1 MKIDRSWPY
10 VWHNGAIHL
19 EANLESKINPQES
32 SRQEI
37 IKNFMPTIRY
47 WAKHYHYQY
56 HQVLE
61 FEDLVM
67 VGIIGLIDAMNKYKR
82 DKKNQF
88 KTYAEFRIRGEII
101 DELRKQD
108 WMTRS
113 ERNKQKKYKRA
124 KSHLTEELGRAPTSL
139 EISNILPFKSK
150 DMIRMEQYEGGDTI
164 KQYIEGE
171 TQINGQLENS
181 EFELYSLKKTL
192 AVVLD
197 ELPRTMRLIVM
208 LKYFEDLN
216 FFDIGKVV
224 NLSEGRICQ
233 LHSEAL
239 ELLKNYLEEKKI
251 DILAA

>member
-1 MKIDRSWPY
+1 MSEK
-10 VWHNGAIHL
+10 L
-19 EANLESKINPQES
+19 NPQES

-47 WAKHYHYQY
+47 WAKHYHHQY
-56 HQVLE
+56 HQVLD

-67 VGIIGLIDAMNKYKR
+67 VGIIGLIDAMNKFKEE
-82 DKKNQF
+82 KKNQF

-113 ERNKQKKYKRA
+113 ERTKQKKYTRA
-124 KSHLTEELGRAPTSL
+124 KRNLTEELGRNPTSDEVTNVL
-139 EISNILPFKSK
+139 HFKSN
-150 DMIRMEQYEGGDTI
+150 DMVRLEQYESGDTI
-164 KQYIEGE
+164 KPYVEGE
-171 TQINGQLENS
+171 TVGQGSLVS
-181 EFELYSLKKTL
+181 VEFENYSLKKTL
-192 AVVLD
+192 SVILD
-197 ELPRTMRLIVM
+197 ELPKTMRLIVT

-216 FFDIGKVV
+216 FHEISSVV

-233 LHSEAL
+233 LHAEAL
-239 ELLKNYLEEKKI
+239 EMLKEHLEAQKI

>member
-1 MKIDRSWPY
+1 VEEKY
-10 VWHNGAIHL
+10 
-19 EANLESKINPQES
+19 NPQES
-32 SRQEI
+32 SRQET
-37 IKNFMPTIRY
+37 IKSFMPTIRY

-56 HQVLE
+56 HQVLD

-67 VGIIGLIDAMNKYKR
+67 VGIIGLIDAMNKFNK

-113 ERNKQKKYKRA
+113 ERTKQKKYQKA
-124 KSHLTEELGRAPTSL
+124 KKNLTEELGRQPTSD
-139 EISNILPFKSK
+139 EMTNVLPFKSR
-150 DMIRMEQYEGGDTI
+150 DMIRLEQYESGETI
-164 KQYIEGE
+164 KQYVEGE
-171 TQINGQLENS
+171 TFSTGQLYNS
-181 EFELYSLKKTL
+181 EFEDYSLKKTL
-192 AVVLD
+192 AVVMD
-197 ELPRTMRLIVM
+197 ELPRTMRLIIS

-216 FFDIGKVV
+216 FFEISKVV

-233 LHSEAL
+233 LHAEAL
-239 ELLKNYLEEKKI
+239 DLLKNHLDAKKI

>member
-1 MKIDRSWPY
+1 M
-10 VWHNGAIHL
+10 
-19 EANLESKINPQES
+19 EAKNNPQDT

-47 WAKHYHYQY
+47 WARHYHYHY
-56 HQVLE
+56 HQVLDM
-61 FEDLVM
+61 EDLVM
-67 VGIIGLIDAMNKYKR
+67 VGVIGLIDAMNKYKK

-113 ERNKQKKYKRA
+113 ERNKQKKYARA
-124 KSHLTEELGRAPTSL
+124 KSDLTDELGRVPTAEEL
-139 EISNILPFKSK
+139 TNVLPFKK
-150 DMIRMEQYEGGDTI
+150 RDMIRMEQYEKGDTI
-164 KQYIEGE
+164 KPYIEGE
-171 TQINGQLENS
+171 TNGLGS
-181 EFELYSLKKTL
+181 LVHTEFDSYALKKTL
-192 AVVLD
+192 AVILD
-197 ELPRTMRLIVM
+197 ELPKTMRLIVQ

-216 FFDIGKVV
+216 FFEISKIV

-233 LHSEAL
+233 LHAEAIG
-239 ELLKNYLEEKKI
+239 LLKQHLEDKNI

>member
-1 MKIDRSWPY
+1 M
-10 VWHNGAIHL
+10 
-19 EANLESKINPQES
+19 EAPKNNPQES
-32 SRQEI
+32 SRQEV
-37 IKNFMPTIRY
+37 IKNFMPAIRY

-67 VGIIGLIDAMNKYKR
+67 VGVIGLIDAMNKYKK

-113 ERNKQKKYKRA
+113 ERSKQKKYKKA
-124 KSHLTEELGRAPTSL
+124 KHNLTDELGRSPTTM
-139 EISNILPFKSK
+139 EMSNVLPFKSK
-150 DMIRMEQYEGGDTI
+150 DMVRMEQYESGDTI
-164 KQYIEGE
+164 KQYVEGE
-171 TQINGQLENS
+171 TFAKTNLDHT
-181 EFELYSLKKTL
+181 EFETYALKKTL
-192 AVVLD
+192 SVVMD
-197 ELPRTMRLIVM
+197 ELPRTMRLIVT

-216 FFDIGKVV
+216 FFEISKVI
-224 NLSEGRICQ
+224 NLSEGRVCQ
-233 LHSEAL
+233 LHAEAL
-239 ELLKNYLEEKKI
+239 ELLKVFIESEKI

>member
-1 MKIDRSWPY
+1 
-10 VWHNGAIHL
+10 V
-19 EANLESKINPQES
+19 ESKINPQET

-61 FEDLVM
+61 FQDLVM
-67 VGIIGLIDAMNKYKR
+67 VGIIGLIDAMNKYKK

-113 ERNKQKKYKRA
+113 ERTKQKKYKRA
-124 KSHLTEELGRAPTSL
+124 KNTLTEELGRTPTSL
-139 EISNILPFKSK
+139 EISNVLPFKSR
-150 DMIRMEQYEGGDTI
+150 DMIRLEQYESGETI
-164 KQYIEGE
+164 KQYVEGE
-171 TQINGQLENS
+171 TLSGSNLINS
-181 EFELYSLKKTL
+181 EFEDYSLKKTL
-192 AVVLD
+192 SVVMD

-216 FFDIGKVV
+216 FSEISRVV

-233 LHSEAL
+233 LHAEAL
-239 ELLKNYLEEKKI
+239 EMLKGFIETEKI

>member
-1 MKIDRSWPY
+1 MDSNK
-10 VWHNGAIHL
+10 
-19 EANLESKINPQES
+19 NPQDS

-67 VGIIGLIDAMNKYKR
+67 VGIIGLIDAMNKYKK

-113 ERNKQKKYKRA
+113 ERNKQKKYKKA
-124 KSHLTEELGRAPTSL
+124 KSNLTEELGRVPTQT
-139 EISNILPFKSK
+139 EISNVLPFKSK
-150 DMIRMEQYEGGDTI
+150 DMIRMEQYESGDTI
-164 KQYIEGE
+164 KQYVEGE
-171 TQINGQLENS
+171 TFLSESLQNS
-181 EFELYSLKKTL
+181 EFEDYTLKKTL
-192 AVVLD
+192 TVMMD
-197 ELPRTMRLIVM
+197 ELPRTMRLILT

-216 FFDIGKVV
+216 FFEISKVV
-224 NLSEGRICQ
+224 NLSEGRVCQ
-233 LHSEAL
+233 LHADAL
-239 ELLKNYLEEKKI
+239 EILKAYLDKEKV

>member
-1 MKIDRSWPY
+1 M
-10 VWHNGAIHL
+10 
-19 EANLESKINPQES
+19 EAKINPQDS

-56 HQVLE
+56 HQVLD

-67 VGIIGLIDAMNKYKR
+67 VGVIGLIDAMNKYKK
-82 DKKNQF
+82 DKQNQF

-124 KSHLTEELGRAPTSL
+124 KRDLTEELGRNPTQ
-139 EISNILPFKSK
+139 EEMTNVLPFKSR
-150 DMIRMEQYEGGDTI
+150 DMIRLEQYENGETI
-164 KQYIEGE
+164 KPYVEGE
-171 TQINGQLENS
+171 TVSGRGLENS
-181 EFELYSLKKTL
+181 EFDNYALKKTL
-192 AVVLD
+192 AVVMD
-197 ELPRTMRLIVM
+197 ELPKTMRLIVT

-216 FFDIGKVV
+216 FFEISKVV
-224 NLSEGRICQ
+224 SLSEGRICQ
-233 LHSEAL
+233 LHAEAL
-239 ELLKNYLEEKKI
+239 VMLKDHLDTKKI

>member
-1 MKIDRSWPY
+1 M
-10 VWHNGAIHL
+10 
-19 EANLESKINPQES
+19 EAKINPQDS

-56 HQVLE
+56 HQVLD

-67 VGIIGLIDAMNKYKR
+67 VGVIGLIDAMNKYKK
-82 DKKNQF
+82 DKQNQF

-124 KSHLTEELGRAPTSL
+124 KRDLTEELGRNPTQ
-139 EISNILPFKSK
+139 EEMTNVLPFKSR
-150 DMIRMEQYEGGDTI
+150 DMIRLEQYENGETI
-164 KQYIEGE
+164 KPYVEGE
-171 TQINGQLENS
+171 TVSGRGLENS
-181 EFELYSLKKTL
+181 EFDNYALKKTL
-192 AVVLD
+192 AVIMD
-197 ELPRTMRLIVM
+197 ELPKTMRLILT

-216 FFDIGKVV
+216 FFEISKVV
-224 NLSEGRICQ
+224 ELSEGRICQ
-233 LHSEAL
+233 LHAEAL
-239 ELLKNYLEEKKI
+239 TMLKDHLDTKKI

>member
-1 MKIDRSWPY
+1 VS
-10 VWHNGAIHL
+10 
-19 EANLESKINPQES
+19 EKINPQDS

-47 WAKHYHYQY
+47 WAKHFHYQY
-56 HQVLE
+56 HQVLD

-67 VGIIGLIDAMNKYKR
+67 VGVIGLIDAMNKYKK

-113 ERNKQKKYKRA
+113 ERTKQKKYKRA
-124 KSHLTEELGRAPTSL
+124 KKNLTEELGRSPTS
-139 EISNILPFKSK
+139 EEVSNVLHFKSR
-150 DMIRMEQYEGGDTI
+150 DMIRLEQYETGDTI
-164 KQYIEGE
+164 KPYVEGE
-171 TQINGQLENS
+171 TVGQGLALSELEN
-181 EFELYSLKKTL
+181 YTLKKTL
-192 AVVLD
+192 SVVMD
-197 ELPRTMRLIVM
+197 ELPKTMRLILV

-216 FFDIGKVV
+216 FHEISDVV

-233 LHSEAL
+233 LHAEAL
-239 ELLKNYLEEKKI
+239 DMLKEFLENQKV

>member
-1 MKIDRSWPY
+1 MS
-10 VWHNGAIHL
+10 
-19 EANLESKINPQES
+19 EKINPQDS

-47 WAKHYHYQY
+47 WAKHFHYQY
-56 HQVLE
+56 HQVLD

-67 VGIIGLIDAMNKYKR
+67 VGVIGLIDAMNKYKK

-113 ERNKQKKYKRA
+113 ERTKQKKYKRA
-124 KSHLTEELGRAPTSL
+124 KKNLTEELGRSPTS
-139 EISNILPFKSK
+139 EEVSNVLHFKSR
-150 DMIRMEQYEGGDTI
+150 DMIRLEQYETGDTI
-164 KQYIEGE
+164 KPYVEGE
-171 TQINGQLENS
+171 TVGQGLALSELEN
-181 EFELYSLKKTL
+181 YTLKKTL
-192 AVVLD
+192 SVVMD
-197 ELPRTMRLIVM
+197 ELPKTMRLILV

-216 FFDIGKVV
+216 FHEISSVV

-233 LHSEAL
+233 LHAEAL
-239 ELLKNYLEEKKI
+239 DMLKEFLENQKV

>member
-1 MKIDRSWPY
+1 MNTK
-10 VWHNGAIHL
+10 N
-19 EANLESKINPQES
+19 NPHET

-56 HQVLE
+56 HQVLD

-67 VGIIGLIDAMNKYKR
+67 VGVIGLIDAMNKYKK

-113 ERNKQKKYKRA
+113 ERNKQKKYKKA
-124 KSHLTEELGRAPTSL
+124 KNNLTEELGRSPTSN
-139 EISNILPFKSK
+139 EVSNILAFKPK
-150 DMIRMEQYEGGDTI
+150 DMIRMEQYETGDTI
-164 KQYIEGE
+164 KQYVDGE
-171 TQINGQLENS
+171 TFAQNDLQNS
-181 EFELYSLKKTL
+181 EFENYSLKKTL
-192 AVVLD
+192 GVVMD
-197 ELPRTMRLIVM
+197 ELPRTMRLIVT

-216 FFDIGKVV
+216 FFEISKVV

-233 LHSEAL
+233 LHAEAL
-239 ELLKNYLEEKKI
+239 EMLKGHLETQKI

>member
-1 MKIDRSWPY
+1 MEQK
-10 VWHNGAIHL
+10 L
-19 EANLESKINPQES
+19 NPQDT

-67 VGIIGLIDAMNKYKR
+67 VGIIGLIDAMNKYKK

-124 KSHLTEELGRAPTSL
+124 KNDLTEELGRSPTSQ
-139 EISNILPFKSK
+139 EVSNILQFKSK
-150 DMIRMEQYEGGDTI
+150 DLIRMEQYESGETI
-164 KQYIEGE
+164 KQYVEGE
-171 TQINGQLENS
+171 TLSSGNLSNS
-181 EFELYSLKKTL
+181 EFDSYSLKKTL
-192 AVVLD
+192 AVVMD
-197 ELPRTMRLIVM
+197 ELPRTMRLIVT

-216 FFDIGKVV
+216 FFEISKVV

-233 LHSEAL
+233 LHAEAL
-239 ELLKNYLEEKKI
+239 ETLKVHIEEQKI

>member
-1 MKIDRSWPY
+1 VSE
-10 VWHNGAIHL
+10 N
-19 EANLESKINPQES
+19 SNPQES

-47 WAKHYHYQY
+47 WAKHYHHQY
-56 HQVLE
+56 HQVLD

-67 VGIIGLIDAMNKYKR
+67 VGVIGLIDAMNKYQK

-113 ERNKQKKYKRA
+113 ERTKQKKYTRA
-124 KSHLTEELGRAPTSL
+124 KKDLVEELGRNPTSD
-139 EISNILPFKSK
+139 EVSNVLHFKSK
-150 DMIRMEQYEGGDTI
+150 DMIRLEQYEGGETI
-164 KQYIEGE
+164 KPYVEGE
-171 TQINGQLENS
+171 TIGQGSLTS
-181 EFELYSLKKTL
+181 TEFENYSLKKTL
-192 AVVLD
+192 SVMMD
-197 ELPRTMRLIVM
+197 ELPKTMRLIVT

-216 FFDIGKVV
+216 FHEISSVV

-233 LHSEAL
+233 LHAEAL
-239 ELLKNYLEEKKI
+239 ELLKEYLDTQKI

>member
-1 MKIDRSWPY
+1 MDLP
-10 VWHNGAIHL
+10 L
-19 EANLESKINPQES
+19 EVEVSEKINPQES
-32 SRQEI
+32 CRQDI

-67 VGIIGLIDAMNKYKR
+67 VGIIGLIDAMNKYKKE
-82 DKKNQF
+82 KKNQF

-113 ERNKQKKYKRA
+113 ERTKQKKYKKA
-124 KSHLTEELGRAPTSL
+124 KKNLTEELGRDPTS
-139 EISNILPFKSK
+139 EEVSNVVQFKSK
-150 DMIRMEQYEGGDTI
+150 DLIRIEQYESGETI
-164 KQYIEGE
+164 KPYVEGE
-171 TQINGQLENS
+171 TVASANLIPS
-181 EFELYSLKKTL
+181 EFEHYSLKKTL
-192 AVVLD
+192 CVVMD
-197 ELPRTMRLIVM
+197 ELPKTMRLILL

-216 FFDIGKVV
+216 FHEISSVV

-233 LHSEAL
+233 LHAEAL
-239 ELLKNYLEEKKI
+239 DLLKEYLEAQKV

>member
-1 MKIDRSWPY
+1 MEPK
-10 VWHNGAIHL
+10 L
-19 EANLESKINPQES
+19 NPQES

-67 VGIIGLIDAMNKYKR
+67 VGIIGLIDAMNKYKK

-124 KSHLTEELGRAPTSL
+124 KNNLTEELGRAPTSV
-139 EISNILPFKSK
+139 EMSNVLPFKSR
-150 DMIRMEQYEGGDTI
+150 DMIRLEQYESGDTI
-164 KQYIEGE
+164 KQYVEGE
-171 TQINGQLENS
+171 TQGTVLENS
-181 EFELYSLKKTL
+181 EFEHYSLKKTL
-192 AVVLD
+192 SVVMD

-216 FFDIGKVV
+216 FHEISKVV

-233 LHSEAL
+233 LHAEAL
-239 ELLKNYLEEKKI
+239 NLLKTYIEQEKI

>member
-1 MKIDRSWPY
+1 M
-10 VWHNGAIHL
+10 
-19 EANLESKINPQES
+19 ESKNNPQLL
-32 SRQEI
+32 SRQDI
-37 IKNFMPTIRY
+37 IKNFMPTIRF
-47 WAKHYHYQY
+47 WAKHYHYKY

-67 VGIIGLIDAMNKYKR
+67 VGVIGLIDAMNKYKK

-113 ERNKQKKYKRA
+113 ERLKQKKYKRA
-124 KSHLTEELGRAPTSL
+124 KTSLTDELGRTPTSN
-139 EISNILPFKSK
+139 EMSNVLHFKSN
-150 DMIRMEQYEGGDTI
+150 DITRLEQYETGETI
-164 KQYIEGE
+164 KQYVEGE
-171 TQINGQLENS
+171 TVSQINLENS
-181 EFELYSLKKTL
+181 EFDNYSLKKTL
-192 AVVLD
+192 SVVID
-197 ELPRTMRLIVM
+197 ELPRTMRLIVA

-216 FFDIGKVV
+216 FFEISKVV

-233 LHSEAL
+233 LHADAL
-239 ELLKNYLEEKKI
+239 EMLKGFIEAEKI

>member
-1 MKIDRSWPY
+1 MDSQF
-10 VWHNGAIHL
+10 
-19 EANLESKINPQES
+19 NPQQT
-32 SRQEI
+32 SRQDI
-37 IKNFMPTIRY
+37 IKNFMPTIKY
-47 WAKHYHYQY
+47 WARHYHYQY
-56 HQVLE
+56 HRVLE

-67 VGIIGLIDAMNKYKR
+67 VGVIGLIDALNKYNKH
-82 DKKNQF
+82 KKNQF

-113 ERNKQKKYKRA
+113 ERSKQKKYKSA
-124 KSHLTEELGRAPTSL
+124 KRHLHEELGRDPTEQEMMNVL
-139 EISNILPFKSK
+139 HFKQK
-150 DMIRMEQYEGGDTI
+150 DVHRLEQYEAGDTI

-171 TQINGQLENS
+171 TLGHDDLDDS
-181 EFELYSLKKTL
+181 LMHAYTLKKTL

-197 ELPRTMRLIVM
+197 ELPKNMRIILI

-216 FFDIGKVV
+216 FQDISKIV

-239 ELLKNYLEEKKI
+239 LMVREHLEKNKI
-251 DILAA
+251 EILAA

>member
-1 MKIDRSWPY
+1 
-10 VWHNGAIHL
+10 
-19 EANLESKINPQES
+19 
-32 SRQEI
+32 
-37 IKNFMPTIRY
+37 MPTIRY
-47 WAKHYHYQY
+47 WARHYHYHY

-61 FEDLVM
+61 MEDLVM
-67 VGIIGLIDAMNKYKR
+67 VGVIGLIDAMNKYKK

-124 KSHLTEELGRAPTSL
+124 KNDLTEELGRNPTQDEL
-139 EISNILPFKSK
+139 TNVLPFKSR
-150 DMIRMEQYEGGDTI
+150 DMIRLEQYEKGDTI
-164 KQYIEGE
+164 KPYIEGE
-171 TQINGQLENS
+171 TQGLGSLANS
-181 EFELYSLKKTL
+181 EFDNYALKKTL
-192 AVVLD
+192 SVILE
-197 ELPRTMRLIVM
+197 ELPKTMKIIVT

-216 FFDIGKVV
+216 FFEISKIV

-233 LHSEAL
+233 LHAEAIDMLKHHL
-239 ELLKNYLEEKKI
+239 EDKKI

>member
-1 MKIDRSWPY
+1 VPQWAHLKIGGL
-10 VWHNGAIHL
+10 V
-19 EANLESKINPQES
+19 ESSNNNPQNT

-67 VGIIGLIDAMNKYKR
+67 VGVIGLIDAMNKYKK

-113 ERNKQKKYKRA
+113 ERSKQKKFKKA
-124 KSHLTEELGRAPTSL
+124 KNNLTEELGRVPTSQEL
-139 EISNILPFKSK
+139 SNVLPFKSR
-150 DMIRMEQYEGGDTI
+150 DMIRLEQYESGDTI
-164 KQYIEGE
+164 KQYVEGE
-171 TQINGQLENS
+171 TFHQATLQNT
-181 EFELYSLKKTL
+181 EFENYTLKKTL
-192 AVVLD
+192 SVVMD
-197 ELPRTMRLIVM
+197 ELPRTMRLIVT

-216 FFDIGKVV
+216 FFEISKVV

-233 LHSEAL
+233 LHAEAL
-239 ELLKNYLEEKKI
+239 EMLKGFMEEEEI

>member
-1 MKIDRSWPY
+1 MQ
-10 VWHNGAIHL
+10 NT
-19 EANLESKINPQES
+19 NPQET

-37 IKNFMPTIRY
+37 IKNFMPSIRY

-67 VGIIGLIDAMNKYKR
+67 VGVIGLIDAMNKYKKE
-82 DKKNQF
+82 KKNQF

-113 ERNKQKKYKRA
+113 ERNKQKKYKKA
-124 KSHLTEELGRAPTSL
+124 KGHLTEELGRAPTSN
-139 EISNILPFKSK
+139 EMSNVLPFKSR
-150 DMIRMEQYEGGDTI
+150 DMVRMEQYESGDTI
-164 KQYIEGE
+164 KQYVEGE
-171 TQINGQLENS
+171 TFHQSTLQNH
-181 EFELYSLKKTL
+181 EFESYSLKKTL
-192 AVVLD
+192 SVVMD
-197 ELPRTMRLIVM
+197 QLPRNMQLIVT

-216 FFDIGKVV
+216 FFEISKVV

-233 LHSEAL
+233 LHAEAL
-239 ELLKNYLEEKKI
+239 ELLKSYLDQHKV

>member
-1 MKIDRSWPY
+1 MSEK
-10 VWHNGAIHL
+10 N
-19 EANLESKINPQES
+19 NPQET

-56 HQVLE
+56 HQVLD

-67 VGIIGLIDAMNKYKR
+67 VGVIGLIDAMNKYKK

-113 ERNKQKKYKRA
+113 ERTKQKKYKRA
-124 KSHLTEELGRAPTSL
+124 KRNLTEELGRNPTS
-139 EISNILPFKSK
+139 EEVSNVLHFKSK
-150 DMIRMEQYEGGDTI
+150 DMIRLEQYENGETI
-164 KQYIEGE
+164 KPYVEGE
-171 TQINGQLENS
+171 TVGQGSLVS
-181 EFELYSLKKTL
+181 VEFESYSLKKTL
-192 AVVLD
+192 SVILD
-197 ELPRTMRLIVM
+197 ELPKTMRLIVT

-216 FFDIGKVV
+216 FHEISDVV

-233 LHSEAL
+233 LHAEAL
-239 ELLKNYLEEKKI
+239 ELLKEHLETQKI

>member
-1 MKIDRSWPY
+1 MER
-10 VWHNGAIHL
+10 
-19 EANLESKINPQES
+19 KINPQES

-37 IKNFMPTIRY
+37 IKSFMPTIRY
-47 WAKHYHYQY
+47 WAKHFHYQY

-67 VGIIGLIDAMNKYKR
+67 VGIIGLIDAMNKYKKE
-82 DKKNQF
+82 KKNQF

-124 KSHLTEELGRAPTSL
+124 KHTLTEELGRAPTSQ
-139 EISNILPFKSK
+139 EISNVLPFKSK
-150 DMIRMEQYEGGDTI
+150 DMIRMEQYESGETI
-164 KQYIEGE
+164 KQYVEGE
-171 TQINGQLENS
+171 TSSQGYLENT
-181 EFELYSLKKTL
+181 EFENYALRKTL
-192 AVVLD
+192 SVVME
-197 ELPRTMRLIVM
+197 ELPRTMRLIVT

-216 FFDIGKVV
+216 FHDISKVV

-233 LHSEAL
+233 LHAEAL
-239 ELLKNYLEEKKI
+239 EILKKYLDSQNI

>member
-1 MKIDRSWPY
+1 M
-10 VWHNGAIHL
+10 
-19 EANLESKINPQES
+19 EATMEQKNNPQDT

-56 HQVLE
+56 HQVLD
-61 FEDLVM
+61 FEDLIM
-67 VGIIGLIDAMNKYKR
+67 VGVIGLIDAMNKYKS

-113 ERNKQKKYKRA
+113 ERNKQKKYKKA
-124 KSHLTEELGRAPTSL
+124 KNNLTEELGRVPTSS
-139 EISNILPFKSK
+139 EISNVLPFKSR
-150 DMIRMEQYEGGDTI
+150 DMIRMEQYESGDTI
-164 KQYIEGE
+164 KQYVEGE
-171 TQINGQLENS
+171 TFQQSSLVNS
-181 EFELYSLKKTL
+181 EFDNYSLKKTL
-192 AVVLD
+192 SVVMD
-197 ELPRTMRLIVM
+197 ELPRTMRLIVT

-216 FFDIGKVV
+216 FFEISKVV

-233 LHSEAL
+233 LHAEAL
-239 ELLKNYLEEKKI
+239 DLLKGFIEHENI

>member
-1 MKIDRSWPY
+1 MSEK
-10 VWHNGAIHL
+10 
-19 EANLESKINPQES
+19 KNPQES

-56 HQVLE
+56 HQVLD

-67 VGIIGLIDAMNKYKR
+67 VGIIGLIDALNKYKK

-113 ERNKQKKYKRA
+113 ERTKQKKYKSA
-124 KSHLTEELGRAPTSL
+124 KKNLTEELGRAPTSN
-139 EISNILPFKSK
+139 EVSNVLHFKSK
-150 DMIRMEQYEGGDTI
+150 DMIRLEQYESGETI
-164 KQYIEGE
+164 KSYVEGE
-171 TQINGQLENS
+171 TVGQHSLDS
-181 EFELYSLKKTL
+181 VEFENYSLKKTL

-197 ELPRTMRLIVM
+197 ELPKTMRLIVT

-216 FFDIGKVV
+216 FHEISSVV

-233 LHSEAL
+233 LHAEAL
-239 ELLKNYLEEKKI
+239 ELLKDHIEAQKI

>member
-1 MKIDRSWPY
+1 MGS
-10 VWHNGAIHL
+10 
-19 EANLESKINPQES
+19 SSSNPHDS

-37 IKNFMPTIRY
+37 IKNLMPTIRY

-56 HQVLE
+56 HHVLE

-67 VGIIGLIDAMNKYKR
+67 VGVIGLIDAMNKYKK

-113 ERNKQKKYKRA
+113 ERNKQKKYKKT
-124 KSHLTEELGRAPTSL
+124 KSNLTEELGRAPTSI
-139 EISNILPFKSK
+139 EVSNVLPFKSK
-150 DMIRMEQYEGGDTI
+150 DMIRMEQYESGETI
-164 KQYIEGE
+164 KQYVEGE
-171 TQINGQLENS
+171 TVGMSSLENS
-181 EFELYSLKKTL
+181 EFEIYSLKKTL
-192 AVVLD
+192 GVVMD
-197 ELPRTMRLIVM
+197 ELPRTMRLIVT

-216 FFDIGKVV
+216 FFDISKIV

-233 LHSEAL
+233 LHAEAL
-239 ELLKNYLEEKKI
+239 ELLKKYIESEKI

>member
-1 MKIDRSWPY
+1 MNAK
-10 VWHNGAIHL
+10 N
-19 EANLESKINPQES
+19 NPQES

-56 HQVLE
+56 HQVLD

-67 VGIIGLIDAMNKYKR
+67 VGVIGLIDAMNKYKK

-113 ERNKQKKYKRA
+113 ERNKQKKYKKA
-124 KSHLTEELGRAPTSL
+124 KNNLTEELGRAPSSS
-139 EISNILPFKSK
+139 EMSNVLHFKNK
-150 DMIRMEQYEGGDTI
+150 DMIRMEQYESGDTI
-164 KQYIEGE
+164 KQYVEGE
-171 TQINGQLENS
+171 TVGQGTLQNS
-181 EFELYSLKKTL
+181 EFENYTLKKTL
-192 AVVLD
+192 SVVMD
-197 ELPRTMRLIVM
+197 ELPRTMRLIVT

-216 FFDIGKVV
+216 FFEISKIVQ
-224 NLSEGRICQ
+224 LSEGRICQ
-233 LHSEAL
+233 LHAEAL
-239 ELLKNYLEEKKI
+239 DMLKNHLELEKI

>member
-1 MKIDRSWPY
+1 M
-10 VWHNGAIHL
+10 
-19 EANLESKINPQES
+19 ESKYNPHES

-37 IKNFMPTIRY
+37 IENFMPTIRY

-56 HQVLE
+56 HQVLD

-67 VGIIGLIDAMNKYKR
+67 VGVIGLIDAMNKYKK

-113 ERNKQKKYKRA
+113 ERNKQKRYKKA
-124 KSHLTEELGRAPTSL
+124 KNNLTEELGRSPTSM

-150 DMIRMEQYEGGDTI
+150 DFIRLEQYESGETI
-164 KQYIEGE
+164 KQYVEGE
-171 TQINGQLENS
+171 TVSNNILKNS
-181 EFELYSLKKTL
+181 EFEDYTLKKTL
-192 AVVLD
+192 SVVLD
-197 ELPRTMRLIVM
+197 ELPRTMKLIVT

-216 FFDIGKVV
+216 FFEISKVV
-224 NLSEGRICQ
+224 NLTEGRICQ
-233 LHSEAL
+233 LHAEAL
-239 ELLKNYLEEKKI
+239 EMLKGFMDAEQI

>member
-1 MKIDRSWPY
+1 MEP
-10 VWHNGAIHL
+10 
-19 EANLESKINPQES
+19 KINPLET

-61 FEDLVM
+61 FQDLVM
-67 VGIIGLIDAMNKYKR
+67 VGIIGLIDAMNKF
-82 DKKNQF
+82 KKEKTNQF

-113 ERNKQKKYKRA
+113 ERSKQKKYKRA
-124 KSHLTEELGRAPTSL
+124 KNNLTEELGRNPTSSEL
-139 EISNILPFKSK
+139 SNILHFKTN
-150 DMIRMEQYEGGDTI
+150 DFIRMEQYDSGDTI
-164 KQYIEGE
+164 KQYVEGE
-171 TQINGQLENS
+171 TVTAKNLELESDNY
-181 EFELYSLKKTL
+181 LLKKTL
-192 AVVLD
+192 SVVLE
-197 ELPRTMRLIVM
+197 ELPRTMKLIVM

-216 FFDIGKVV
+216 FQEISKVV

-233 LHSEAL
+233 LHSEAIV
-239 ELLKNYLEEKKI
+239 LLKDYLESKEI